1 MSVSELAD
9 VLKDLAQ
16 LDTHLFK
23 TTQQSIEHDIH
34 TFVSAFD
41 DDKDAFSPDDMTT
54 RHPSP
59 DDLATAFIQLNSC
72 QTHLDQAN
80 KQGFSDLTHE
90 RNAMQQALE
99 QVNIILNQQ
108 EKRDSNA
115 SREAQRQAFLD
126 QLAQRRKQEEQDLQR
141 EYDRLD
147 EHYAKKTRESIYQN
161 LVGSNAWLNGH
172 SS

>member
-1 MSVSELAD
+1 
-9 VLKDLAQ
+9 
-16 LDTHLFK
+16 
-23 TTQQSIEHDIH
+23 
-34 TFVSAFD
+34 
-41 DDKDAFSPDDMTT
+41 MTT

-72 QTHLDQAN
+72 QTHLDQAS

-90 RNAMQQALE
+90 SNEFHKNKRMNTNPCIHWLENAMKQALE
-99 QVNIILNQQ
+99 QVNSILKQQ
-108 EKRDSNA
+108 EKRDSSA
-115 SREAQRQAFLD
+115 PREAQWQAFLD